1 MYLSNSGE
9 SKERGSI
16 TLMRKRKSNP
26 LVQTASEF
34 VGFTSRPNNNPF
46 LVHAQVTGDVQ
57 WDGSFI
63 DAMLNKTAGQG
74 YLPSVNNT
82 TTALQ
87 FFLRNG
93 WQRRAPKPGDLVF
106 FGYPAESGSRI
117 GYQSPHVGVVSSTDT
132 WKQHRTFRVIEAQT
146 HSGQPKA
153 PRDNNGVYERTRH
166 ETDVTVFVR
175 IPTKYFKEKA
185 NGDAARAATTS
196 HIVRPAH
203 LERCL
208 TRDKAASAKPEYRKS
223 VETVQLALAAHPA
236 CKLQNADRGVFN
248 AKTRAALAAFQR
260 FSGIPVSECDG
271 KPTAQTLE
279 LLAQSP
285 YTVEGFTVEQ

>member
-1 MYLSNSGE
+1 
-9 SKERGSI
+9 
-16 TLMRKRKSNP
+16 MRKRKIHP

-34 VGFTSRPNNNPF
+34 VGFTSRQNNNPF
-46 LVHAQVTGDVQ
+46 LVHARVNGDFQ

-63 DAMLNKTAGQG
+63 DSLLDKTAGQG
-74 YLPSVNNT
+74 YLPSLNNT

-87 FFLRNG
+87 FFLKNG

-106 FGYPAESGSRI
+106 FAYPTEQGSRL

-132 WKQHRTFRVIEAQT
+132 WKQHRTFRTIEAQT

-153 PRDNNGVYERTRH
+153 PRDNNGVYERARH
-166 ETDVTVFVR
+166 ETDVTVFIR
-175 IPTKYFKEKA
+175 IPKKYFAAKV

-203 LERCL
+203 LERCI
-208 TRDKAASAKPEYRKS
+208 TREKAASAKPEFRKS

-236 CKLQNADRGVFN
+236 VRLQNADRGVFN

-260 FSGIPVSECDG
+260 FSGIPVTECNG
-271 KPTAQTLE
+271 KPTVFSLE
-279 LLAQSP
+279 LLSQSP
-285 YTVEGFTVEQ
+285 YTPERFDVDN